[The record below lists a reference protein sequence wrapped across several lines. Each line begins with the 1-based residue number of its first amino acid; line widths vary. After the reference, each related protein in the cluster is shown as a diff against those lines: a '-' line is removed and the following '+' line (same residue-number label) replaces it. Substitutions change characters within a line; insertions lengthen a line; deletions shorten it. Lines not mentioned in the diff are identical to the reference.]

1 MEVLGVL
8 EKKIAGLIDLIKDLR
23 TQNSALSS
31 QKDLLAQENAQ
42 LNLQVEQLQAL
53 LLERPQELALTKL
66 IVDDLIKNIDT
77 LIEHEQS

>member
-1 MEVLGVL
+1 MEILGVL
-8 EKKIAGLIDLIKDLR
+8 EKKIASLIDLIKDLR
-23 TQNSALSS
+23 VQNSNLSS
-31 QKDLLAQENAQ
+31 QNNVILQENAQ